1 MKTLVKTMAENNIVR
16 SCSEG
21 RRLISQGAI
30 KLNGVLVD
38 DISKEVEGDEEIQIG
53 KREMI
58 RLDEELV
65 SKTGAV

>member
-21 RRLISQGAI
+21 RRLILQGAI

-38 DISKEVEGDEEIQIG
+38 NISEEVKGDEEIQIG

-58 RLDEELV
+58 RLDEEPV